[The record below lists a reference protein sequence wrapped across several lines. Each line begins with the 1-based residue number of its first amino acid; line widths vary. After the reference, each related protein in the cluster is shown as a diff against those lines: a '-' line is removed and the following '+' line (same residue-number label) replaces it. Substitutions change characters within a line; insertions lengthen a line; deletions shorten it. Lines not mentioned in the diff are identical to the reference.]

1 MKKKLR
7 LKKNIKKA
15 IITTLLLL
23 ALYTTVTCVLMGA
36 SDYIQQKD
44 MEQCENR

>member
-7 LKKNIKKA
+7 LKKNIKKVMA
-15 IITTLLLL
+15 TTLLLL
-23 ALYTTVTCVLMGA
+23 ALYTVITYALMGA

-44 MEQCENR
+44 IEQCENR